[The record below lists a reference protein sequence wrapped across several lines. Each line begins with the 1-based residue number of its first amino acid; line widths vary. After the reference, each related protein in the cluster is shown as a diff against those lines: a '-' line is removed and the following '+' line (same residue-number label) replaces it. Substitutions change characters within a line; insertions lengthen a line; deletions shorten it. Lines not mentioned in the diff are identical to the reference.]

1 MTKQD
6 KNIRTLIVCFVLL
19 IFGLVSLRF
28 VEVRNSASYYLE
40 SKSQV
45 LGEESNIE
53 IEKVDK
59 IDIVLPSA
67 ELDLNDEAI

>member
-19 IFGLVSLRF
+19 ILGLIPLRF
-28 VEVRNSASYYLE
+28 VEVKNLMTSYSA
-40 SKSQV
+40 KPQV
-45 LGEESNIE
+45 LGEESNVE

-59 IDIVLPSA
+59 VDIVLPNA
-67 ELDLNDEAI
+67 EIDLSDVAN